1 MPYLA
6 QSRENIYWHTVFI
19 SVLLCFLKTGFTSA
33 YFNPVGKVKLGN
45 ELLKF

>member
-6 QSRENIYWHTVFI
+6 QCRENIYWHVVFM
-19 SVLLCFLKTGFTSA
+19 SVLASFLKTGFTSA
-33 YFNPVGKVKLGN
+33 YFNPVGKVKLDN